1 MKERYYL
8 DTSIWLD
15 LYEKRGKN
23 SELALKLLLKII
35 INDSLVC
42 YSDLTIKEFKH
53 LGYSKEEVAVIFH
66 LFRSHLRHIH
76 IYKHQLAEAKKISSP
91 KRCPQEG
98 CTSRNHCPGQQ
109 HPTSCDRCT
118 FSEII

>member
-76 IYKHQLAEAKKISSP
+76 IYKHQLAEAKKLAHQKDVP
-91 KRCPQEG
+91 KKDAL
-98 CTSRNHCPGQQ
+98 HA
-109 HPTSCDRCT
+109 
-118 FSEII
+118 IIARDNNI